1 MKFSIFDLLHWPY
14 FEEKC
19 EGPKQTQVYN
29 DHLDEWV
36 LAEELGFDEVWL
48 SEHHFTDYNLM
59 PSPNLM
65 IASLAQRTKAIR
77 LGIMINAVPFH
88 DPVRLAEECAML
100 DILSNGRLDC
110 GFGRSADFKEYD
122 RFVMPPGEGRPRFQ
136 EGLELIKKLWTEDDV
151 TFQGK
156 FFRVEN
162 ANLHPRPIQQPHPP
176 IYTPVRSPETH
187 AWAAQEGYPISSIFL
202 PVDKTAESFQL
213 YRSESE
219 KWGRRVTGEDFL
231 LVRHIHVAET
241 AEQAY
246 EEAALPMVHF
256 FRLFREVALPNSL
269 QALEALPDNF
279 KTHRQFYRQFFGDL
293 PSADDLIKGGQLIV
307 GDPTTVRQEI
317 QRQVEIIGTKHLMCC
332 MSFGNLA
339 HDKVV
344 HSMKLFS
351 EHVMPYFKSQD

>member
-1 MKFSIFDLLHWPY
+1 M
-14 FEEKC
+14 
-19 EGPKQTQVYN
+19 T
-29 DHLDEWV
+29 
-36 LAEELGFDEVWL
+36 
-48 SEHHFTDYNLM
+48 
-59 PSPNLM
+59 
-65 IASLAQRTKAIR
+65 
-77 LGIMINAVPFH
+77 
-88 DPVRLAEECAML
+88 
-100 DILSNGRLDC
+100 
-110 GFGRSADFKEYD
+110 
-122 RFVMPPGEGRPRFQ
+122 RF
-136 EGLELIKKLWTEDDV
+136 
-151 TFQGK
+151 
-156 FFRVEN
+156 
-162 ANLHPRPIQQPHPP
+162 
-176 IYTPVRSPETH
+176 
-187 AWAAQEGYPISSIFL
+187 GYPISSIFL

-246 EEAALPMVHF
+246 EEDALQMVHF

-307 GDPTTVRQEI
+307 GDPATVRQEI
-317 QRQVEIIGTKHLMCC
+317 QKQVEIIGTKHLMCC
-332 MSFGNLA
+332 MSFGNLP

-344 HSMKLFS
+344 RSMKLFS